1 MHVRYYDI
9 TKRHQHLYQHFYIR
23 IQIQYSVF
31 TVTILKINIF
41 SLIIKKQLYPR
52 LLYSHQIY
60 KKTCI
65 SLIKGY
71 NCILLKSSAIVKF
84 KIITPTIFAQIL
96 MVKGLL
102 KVILFLVITVEVVER
117 RWRLLLSK
125 CRLVGSRFV

>member
-1 MHVRYYDI
+1 MHYSI
-9 TKRHQHLYQHFYIR
+9 LFSKHLIGQLLSHDRKNGYKLYLFKTEKMYIL
-23 IQIQYSVF
+23 
-31 TVTILKINIF
+31 ILKNRIEIHIF
-41 SLIIKKQLYPR
+41 FILTRFI
-52 LLYSHQIY
+52 

-71 NCILLKSSAIVKF
+71 NCILLRSSAIVKF

-96 MVKGLL
+96 MANGLL
-102 KVILFLVITVEVVER
+102 KVILFLVIMVEVVER